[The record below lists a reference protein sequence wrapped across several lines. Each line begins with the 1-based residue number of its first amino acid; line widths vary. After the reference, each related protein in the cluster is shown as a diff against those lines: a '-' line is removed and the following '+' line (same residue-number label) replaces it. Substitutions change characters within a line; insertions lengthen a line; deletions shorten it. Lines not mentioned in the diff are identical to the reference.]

1 MSRSLN
7 FPVKGNH
14 NKIDKDSCY
23 EEGIFLFIDIQ
34 IVRIFQIYASLILQ
48 LCGLIEL
55 MEMLCSVDRFYPDYY
70 EEIVRPM
77 SLSNVR
83 KKIKVTLLP
92 LFGFK

>member
-48 LCGLIEL
+48 LGGLIE
-55 MEMLCSVDRFYPDYY
+55 
-70 EEIVRPM
+70 
-77 SLSNVR
+77 
-83 KKIKVTLLP
+83 
-92 LFGFK
+92 

>member
-48 LCGLIEL
+48 LGGLIEL
-55 MEMLCSVDRFYPDYY
+55 MEMLCSV
-70 EEIVRPM
+70 
-77 SLSNVR
+77 
-83 KKIKVTLLP
+83 T
-92 LFGFK
+92 GFTQITTRRL